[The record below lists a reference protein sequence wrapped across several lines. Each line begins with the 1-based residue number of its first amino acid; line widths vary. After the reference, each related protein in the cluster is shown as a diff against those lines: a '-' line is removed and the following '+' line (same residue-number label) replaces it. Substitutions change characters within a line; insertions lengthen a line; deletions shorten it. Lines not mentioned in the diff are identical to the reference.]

1 MNKVNLIKK
10 LFGKQEKS
18 CCTVKIEEVKD
29 VKETKEVKEIKNGT
43 DSCCNDKI
51 EEVPST

>member
-18 CCTVKIEEVKD
+18 CCTVKIEEVKE
-29 VKETKEVKEIKNGT
+29 VKEVKEIKDGT

>member
-18 CCTVKIEEVKD
+18 CCTVKIEEVK
-29 VKETKEVKEIKNGT
+29 EVKEIKEVKDGT

>member
-1 MNKVNLIKK
+1 MNLIKK

-18 CCTVKIEEVKD
+18 CCTVKIEEVKE
-29 VKETKEVKEIKNGT
+29 VKEVKEIKDGT

>member
-1 MNKVNLIKK
+1 MNLIKK

-18 CCTVKIEEVKD
+18 CCTVKIEEVK
-29 VKETKEVKEIKNGT
+29 EVKEIKNGT

-51 EEVPST
+51 EEVQST